1 MRNLKMSK
9 YLETVKIV
17 GVFGLRGE
25 LKVLSDSS
33 TNLFIKDNYLYLGKK
48 ETKLTK
54 VKISS
59 SRFHKGMYLVTI
71 DDLFDINLV
80 EKYVGCNFYID
91 REELDDL
98 EDNEYYFTDLIG
110 LKVINQHNEELGTVI
125 DVLDLP
131 TSAVL
136 EIKLKNDKKCMI
148 PFVKEYII
156 DVTDEVI
163 LINEIEGFR

>member
-1 MRNLKMSK
+1 MSK
-9 YLETVKIV
+9 YLETGKIV
-17 GVFGLRGE
+17 GVFGLKGE

-33 TNLFIKDNYLYLGKK
+33 TNRFIKDNYLYLGKK

-59 SRFHKGMYLVTI
+59 SRLHKGMYLVT
-71 DDLFDINLV
+71 FDINLV

-148 PFVKEYII
+148 PFVKEYIT

>member
-1 MRNLKMSK
+1 MSK
-9 YLETVKIV
+9 YLETEKIV
-17 GVFGLRGE
+17 GVFGLKGE

-33 TNLFIKDNYLYLGKK
+33 TNRFVKDNYLYLGKK
-48 ETKLTK
+48 ENKITK

-71 DDLFDINLV
+71 NDLFDINLV

-110 LKVINQHNEELGTVI
+110 LKVINQNNEELGNVI

-148 PFVKEYII
+148 PFVKEYIL
-156 DVTDEVI
+156 DVTEDTI
-163 LINEIEGFR
+163 LINEIEGFRW